1 MACPLC
7 GEVCRCTPD
16 IRERPSTQKRGTR
29 FEPDTKAVVDVHSD
43 HGRVLIDPEAT
54 DGTEEQFAA
63 TLGGRGAKSRSPRF
77 LLDAEEQNQGTVSR
91 DSRDPKRKQAA
102 GEDGTVL
109 EESSVF
115 EEKTSAA
122 LLQDSGAEIS
132 RNDGELLTRTNS
144 NSSVASSSAES
155 HHAGNTPG
163 ADTFWKDEVAAR
175 LNCYRARRK
184 PRPPKYPSLRLKFDA
199 PGLRPASEPTVNLTD
214 VPNASRESVA
224 REARAAET
232 GFEPERAIGVS
243 NAVCSAPSAPIE
255 TGRIIEFPRSHSDL
269 SYSAPVST
277 NQLADPV
284 FDTPRIVEVPDME
297 PPAPALGGI
306 ILEPEEREPERR
318 PGFEIPLRSAPM
330 RRRLAATLCDAGL
343 VSGACLLFGYISFR
357 ITGTLPLWKE
367 MATLGIGLFGFF
379 WATYLYLLLTYAG
392 TTPGLSL
399 AQLQLRRFDGS
410 PVNRRTRRWRVI
422 ASVLSGLSLGL
433 GYAWCF
439 LDEDTLCW
447 HDRITGTH
455 LELAQD

>member
-1 MACPLC
+1 M
-7 GEVCRCTPD
+7 
-16 IRERPSTQKRGTR
+16 RERLSTQKRATR
-29 FEPDTKAVVDVHSD
+29 FEPDTKAVVEVRCDY
-43 HGRVLIDPEAT
+43 GRVLMDPEAPY
-54 DGTEEQFAA
+54 DSEEQFAA
-63 TLGGRGAKSRSPRF
+63 TLGGRGSKSRSPRF
-77 LLDAEEQNQGTVSR
+77 LPDTEEQKQGTVSA
-91 DSRDPKRKQAA
+91 DSRDAVRKQAVA
-102 GEDGTVL
+102 DDGTAL

-115 EEKTSAA
+115 EKKTSAV
-122 LLQDSGAEIS
+122 LLQDSGADILG
-132 RNDGELLTRTNS
+132 NDAELLTTAS
-144 NSSVASSSAES
+144 GNSSVASSSAES
-155 HHAGNTPG
+155 HRSGNTPG

-184 PRPPKYPSLRLKFDA
+184 PRPPKYPSLRLKFDS
-199 PGLRPASEPTVNLTD
+199 PERRPATEPTVNFTE

-224 REARAAET
+224 REATAAET
-232 GFEPERAIGVS
+232 GFEPETAIGVS
-243 NAVCSAPSAPIE
+243 NTICSAPSAPIE

-306 ILEPEEREPERR
+306 ILEAEEREPERR

-422 ASVLSGLSLGL
+422 ASVLSGLS
-433 GYAWCF
+433 
-439 LDEDTLCW
+439 
-447 HDRITGTH
+447 
-455 LELAQD
+455 

>member
-1 MACPLC
+1 MACRLC

-16 IRERPSTQKRGTR
+16 IRERLSTQKRATR
-29 FEPDTKAVVDVHSD
+29 FEPDTKAVVEVRSD
-43 HGRVLIDPEAT
+43 YGRVLMDPEAP
-54 DGTEEQFAA
+54 DDSEEQFAA
-63 TLGGRGAKSRSPRF
+63 TLGGRGSKSRSPRF
-77 LLDAEEQNQGTVSR
+77 LPDAEEQNQGTVSA
-91 DSRDPKRKQAA
+91 DSRDAGRKQAA
-102 GEDGTVL
+102 ADDG
-109 EESSVF
+109 
-115 EEKTSAA
+115 SA
-122 LLQDSGAEIS
+122 
-132 RNDGELLTRTNS
+132 ELLRTAS
-144 NSSVASSSAES
+144 GNSSVASSSAEA
-155 HHAGNTPG
+155 HHLGNTPG

-184 PRPPKYPSLRLKFDA
+184 PRPPKYPSLRLKFDS
-199 PGLRPASEPTVNLTD
+199 PERRPATEPTVNVTE
-214 VPNASRESVA
+214 VPNAFRESVA
-224 REARAAET
+224 RAATAAET
-232 GFEPERAIGVS
+232 GFEPETAIGVS
-243 NAVCSAPSAPIE
+243 NTICSAPSAPIE

-357 ITGTLPLWKE
+357 ITGTLPPWKE

-455 LELAQD
+455 LELAQN

>member
-16 IRERPSTQKRGTR
+16 IRERLSTPKRAIR
-29 FEPDTKAVVDVHSD
+29 FEPDSKAVVDVAKD
-43 HGRVLIDPEAT
+43 HARVLMNPEAPE
-54 DGTEEQFAA
+54 GTEEQSAA
-63 TLGGRGAKSRSPRF
+63 SGGGRGSKSPRPRF
-77 LLDAEEQNQGTVSR
+77 LLDADDQNQGTVSGHAGGHGG
-91 DSRDPKRKQAA
+91 KKAT
-102 GEDGTVL
+102 GEDGMSL
-109 EESSVF
+109 GGSSVC
-115 EEKTSAA
+115 EEKISAA
-122 LLQDSGAEIS
+122 LLQDSGADIPG
-132 RNDGELLTRTNS
+132 NDGQLLTTPNS

-155 HHAGNTPG
+155 DNLGNIPG
-163 ADTFWKDEVAAR
+163 AETFWKDEVAAR

-184 PRPPKYPSLRLKFDA
+184 PRPPKYPSLRLKFDS
-199 PGLRPASEPTVNLTD
+199 PERRPLSEPSVDVTD

-224 REARAAET
+224 REASAAESD
-232 GFEPERAIGVS
+232 FEPQTAICVS
-243 NAVCSAPSAPIE
+243 NAISSAPNTCIE
-255 TGRIIEFPRSHSDL
+255 TGRIIEFPRCHSDL

-284 FDTPRIVEVPDME
+284 FDRPRIVEVPDIE

-318 PGFEIPLRSAPM
+318 PGFDIPLKSAPM

-343 VSGACLLFGYISFR
+343 VLGACLLFGYISFR

-367 MATLGIGLFGFF
+367 MATLGIGLFGLF
-379 WATYLYLLLTYAG
+379 WSTYLYLLLTYAG
-392 TTPGLSL
+392 TTPGLRL
-399 AQLQLRRFDGS
+399 ARLELRKFDGS
-410 PVNRRTRRWRVI
+410 PVNRRARRWRVI

-455 LELAQD
+455 LDLAQN

>member
-16 IRERPSTQKRGTR
+16 VREPLSTQKRATR
-29 FEPDTKAVVDVHSD
+29 FEPDTKAGVDVRSD
-43 HGRVLIDPEAT
+43 DCRVLMDPEAP
-54 DGTEEQFAA
+54 DGSEEQFAA

-77 LLDAEEQNQGTVSR
+77 LLDAEEQNQGTVSG
-91 DSRDPKRKQAA
+91 DSRDAGRKQTA
-102 GEDGTVL
+102 GEDGTAL
-109 EESSVF
+109 EQSSVF

-122 LLQDSGAEIS
+122 LLEDCAADIPG
-132 RNDGELLTRTNS
+132 NDGELLTTPNS

-155 HHAGNTPG
+155 HHSGNIPG

-184 PRPPKYPSLRLKFDA
+184 PRPPKYPSLRLKFDS
-199 PGLRPASEPTVNLTD
+199 PERRPASEPTVDLTD
-214 VPNASRESVA
+214 RPNASRESVA
-224 REARAAET
+224 REASTPEAS
-232 GFEPERAIGVS
+232 FEPETATCVS
-243 NAVCSAPSAPIE
+243 NAICGAPDTPSE
-255 TGRIIEFPRSHSDL
+255 TGRIIEFPRYHSDL

-297 PPAPALGGI
+297 PPAPALRGI
-306 ILEPEEREPERR
+306 ILEPDEREPERR
-318 PGFEIPLRSAPM
+318 PGFEIPLKSAPM

-367 MATLGIGLFGFF
+367 MATLGIGLFGSF
-379 WATYLYLLLTYAG
+379 WATYVYLLLTYAG

-399 AQLQLRRFDGS
+399 AQLQLRKFDGS

-455 LELAQD
+455 LEQN

>member
-1 MACPLC
+1 
-7 GEVCRCTPD
+7 
-16 IRERPSTQKRGTR
+16 
-29 FEPDTKAVVDVHSD
+29 
-43 HGRVLIDPEAT
+43 
-54 DGTEEQFAA
+54 
-63 TLGGRGAKSRSPRF
+63 
-77 LLDAEEQNQGTVSR
+77 
-91 DSRDPKRKQAA
+91 
-102 GEDGTVL
+102 
-109 EESSVF
+109 
-115 EEKTSAA
+115 
-122 LLQDSGAEIS
+122 
-132 RNDGELLTRTNS
+132 
-144 NSSVASSSAES
+144 
-155 HHAGNTPG
+155 
-163 ADTFWKDEVAAR
+163 

-184 PRPPKYPSLRLKFDA
+184 PRPPKYPSLRLKFDS
-199 PGLRPASEPTVNLTD
+199 PERRPASEPTVNLTD

-224 REARAAET
+224 REAIAAET
-232 GFEPERAIGVS
+232 GFEPEGAIGVS
-243 NAVCSAPSAPIE
+243 NAACGAPSAPIE

-318 PGFEIPLRSAPM
+318 PGFEIPLKSAPM

-455 LELAQD
+455 LEQN

>member
-16 IRERPSTQKRGTR
+16 IRERLSTQKRATR
-29 FEPDTKAVVDVHSD
+29 FEPDTKAVVEVRSD
-43 HGRVLIDPEAT
+43 YGRVLMDPEAP
-54 DGTEEQFAA
+54 DDSEEQFAA
-63 TLGGRGAKSRSPRF
+63 TLGGRGSKSRSPRF
-77 LLDAEEQNQGTVSR
+77 LPDAEEQNQGTVSA
-91 DSRDPKRKQAA
+91 DSRHAGRKQAA
-102 GEDGTVL
+102 AADG
-109 EESSVF
+109 
-115 EEKTSAA
+115 SA
-122 LLQDSGAEIS
+122 
-132 RNDGELLTRTNS
+132 ELLRTAS
-144 NSSVASSSAES
+144 GNSSVASSSAEA
-155 HHAGNTPG
+155 HHLGNTPG

-184 PRPPKYPSLRLKFDA
+184 PRPPKYPSLRLKFDS
-199 PGLRPASEPTVNLTD
+199 PERRPATEPTVNFTE

-224 REARAAET
+224 REATAAET
-232 GFEPERAIGVS
+232 GFEPETAIGVS
-243 NAVCSAPSAPIE
+243 NTICSAPSAPIE

-357 ITGTLPLWKE
+357 ITGTLPPWKE

-455 LELAQD
+455 LELAQN

>member
-16 IRERPSTQKRGTR
+16 IRERVSTQKRATR
-29 FEPDTKAVVDVHSD
+29 FEPDTKAVVEVRSD
-43 HGRVLIDPEAT
+43 YGRVLMDPEAP
-54 DGTEEQFAA
+54 DDSEEQFAA
-63 TLGGRGAKSRSPRF
+63 TLGGRGSKSRSPRF
-77 LLDAEEQNQGTVSR
+77 LPDADEQNQGTVSA
-91 DSRDPKRKQAA
+91 DSRDAGRKQAA
-102 GEDGTVL
+102 ADDGTAL

-115 EEKTSAA
+115 EEETSAV
-122 LLQDSGAEIS
+122 LLQDSGADILG
-132 RNDGELLTRTNS
+132 NDAELLTTAS
-144 NSSVASSSAES
+144 GNSSVASSSAEA
-155 HHAGNTPG
+155 HHSGNTPG
-163 ADTFWKDEVAAR
+163 ANTFWKDEVAAR

-184 PRPPKYPSLRLKFDA
+184 PRPPKYPSLRLKFDS
-199 PGLRPASEPTVNLTD
+199 PERRPASEPTVNLTD

-224 REARAAET
+224 REAIAAET
-232 GFEPERAIGVS
+232 GFEPERVIGVS
-243 NAVCSAPSAPIE
+243 NAACGAPSAPIE

-318 PGFEIPLRSAPM
+318 PGFEIPLKSAPM

-455 LELAQD
+455 LELAQN

>member
-1 MACPLC
+1 
-7 GEVCRCTPD
+7 
-16 IRERPSTQKRGTR
+16 
-29 FEPDTKAVVDVHSD
+29 
-43 HGRVLIDPEAT
+43 VLVDPEAP
-54 DGTEEQFAA
+54 DDSEEQFAA
-63 TLGGRGAKSRSPRF
+63 TLGGRGSKSRSPRF
-77 LLDAEEQNQGTVSR
+77 LLDAEEQNQGTVSA
-91 DSRDPKRKQAA
+91 DSRHAVRKQAA
-102 GEDGTVL
+102 DADGTAL

-115 EEKTSAA
+115 EEKTPAV
-122 LLQDSGAEIS
+122 LLQDCGADIPG
-132 RNDGELLTRTNS
+132 NDAELLTTAS
-144 NSSVASSSAES
+144 GNSSVASSSAES
-155 HHAGNTPG
+155 HRSGNTPG

-184 PRPPKYPSLRLKFDA
+184 PRPPKYPSLRLKFDS
-199 PGLRPASEPTVNLTD
+199 PERRPASEPTVNFTE
-214 VPNASRESVA
+214 VPNSRESVA
-224 REARAAET
+224 RDAMAAET
-232 GFEPERAIGVS
+232 GFEPERVIGVS
-243 NAVCSAPSAPIE
+243 NAACGAPSAPIE

-284 FDTPRIVEVPDME
+284 CDTPRIVEVPDME

-306 ILEPEEREPERR
+306 ILEAEEREPERR
-318 PGFEIPLRSAPM
+318 PGFEIPLTSAPM

-455 LELAQD
+455 LELAQN

>member
-16 IRERPSTQKRGTR
+16 IREGLSTQKRATR
-29 FEPDTKAVVDVHSD
+29 FEPDTKAVVDVGD
-43 HGRVLIDPEAT
+43 NNGRVLVDPEAP
-54 DGTEEQFAA
+54 DDSEEQFAA
-63 TLGGRGAKSRSPRF
+63 TLGGRGSKSRSPRF
-77 LLDAEEQNQGTVSR
+77 LPDADEQNQGTVSA
-91 DSRDPKRKQAA
+91 DSRDAVRKQAA
-102 GEDGTVL
+102 ADDGTAL

-115 EEKTSAA
+115 EEETSAV
-122 LLQDSGAEIS
+122 LLQDSGADIPG
-132 RNDGELLTRTNS
+132 NDAELLTTAS
-144 NSSVASSSAES
+144 GNSSVASSSEES
-155 HHAGNTPG
+155 HHSGNTSG

-184 PRPPKYPSLRLKFDA
+184 PRPPKYPSLRLKFDS
-199 PGLRPASEPTVNLTD
+199 PERRPASEPTVNFTE
-214 VPNASRESVA
+214 VPNSRESVA
-224 REARAAET
+224 RDATAAET
-232 GFEPERAIGVS
+232 GFEPERVIGVS
-243 NAVCSAPSAPIE
+243 NAACGAPSAPIE

-306 ILEPEEREPERR
+306 ILEAEEREPERR
-318 PGFEIPLRSAPM
+318 PGFEIPLKSAPM

-410 PVNRRTRRWRVI
+410 PVNRRTRRWRVV

-455 LELAQD
+455 LEQN